1 MILDE
6 SLMTMN
12 RQLKRTLPY
21 LNLLKTVDE
30 KAKKKMLKSFP
41 TFVIDDMVEILYNI
55 LSKNVT
61 LRNPKFKKVIDDR
74 KRILRSFYGMARQRT
89 KRKKVLLQQK
99 GGFLGAM
106 IPIIASVLG
115 GLAGSAL

>member
-1 MILDE
+1 
-6 SLMTMN
+6 MTMN

-41 TFVIDDMVEILYNI
+41 SFVIDDMVEILYNI

-61 LRNPKFKKVIDDR
+61 LRNPKFREVIDER
-74 KRILRSFYGMARQRT
+74 KRVLSNIYGLARQRT